1 MHTIYE
7 KGSHGNTIKILYR
20 VSLLASHPKPNRVTE
35 HESPKTE
42 MNNLQGQRDHFN
54 ALPEGRRFIT
64 SICTRR
70 RIMGRGGVGGFWCR
84 GWDVISEVPTIS
96 KGRGHPAQK
105 RERKR
110 IRAGNIHSFTSIQKL
125 LIKKNRFVHRQAR
138 FGFPKRLCKRL

>member
-1 MHTIYE
+1 MAIQSKSYTAYRCLHPIQTEPCNRTRIAKNRDE
-7 KGSHGNTIKILYR
+7 QSARPKGSF
-20 VSLLASHPKPNRVTE
+20 
-35 HESPKTE
+35 
-42 MNNLQGQRDHFN
+42 QR
-54 ALPEGRRFIT
+54 I
-64 SICTRR
+64 TRR
-70 RIMGRGGVGGFWCR
+70 PKIYYEHMHPASDYGKRGGVGGVWCR

-125 LIKKNRFVHRQAR
+125 LIKKNRFVHRRAR